1 MDMKRCLQ
9 LLIFVAILGSFGC
22 AQADRNSYTGNG
34 ASDEMSAK
42 FADEALE
49 VHEEEIDATDATVV
63 ERKLIKDGF
72 VEFETADL
80 TEARSTVLS
89 AVSQYKGY
97 VSSDLEFSETGR
109 IGNRIEARIPTEQ
122 FDAFLAAATA
132 GVDRFVSKSI
142 DVRDVTEEFLDVE
155 ARLKT
160 KKELE
165 LRYHE
170 LMKEASTVI
179 EMLEIEKQIGELRA
193 EIESYEGRLK
203 YLQDRVSMA
212 TISLSFYQIIPEE
225 HGFAGKFKSGVRNG
239 WENLIWFFVVLTN
252 LWPFVLITL
261 LLVLAVRRYR
271 RRKRASRGA

>member
-49 VHEEEIDATDATVV
+49 VHEEEIDAPDATVV

-109 IGNRIEARIPTEQ
+109 IGNRIEARIPTEE
-122 FDAFLAAATA
+122 FDAFLATATA